1 MERKRVLHYICL
13 KLHYMDRF
21 INVNQ
26 LVCVISMQIVVYI
39 YIFKKLL

>member
-21 INVNQ
+21 MNVHQ
-26 LVCVISMQIVVYI
+26 LVCVISMQLQIV
-39 YIFKKLL
+39 IFKKKLL